1 MGSGQFIL
9 IKGFM
14 NDEFL
19 YDASHTSQLLKAFER
34 HFGGARY
41 ELYEACFFLLIETL
55 KDFPKPANDRRVL
68 AVTVVVCI
76 VF

>member
-1 MGSGQFIL
+1 MRSGQFIL

-19 YDASHTSQLLKAFER
+19 NDASHTSQLRKAFER

-41 ELYEACFFLLIETL
+41 ELYEPCFFLLIETL
-55 KDFPKPANDRRVL
+55 EDLPKPANDRRVL
-68 AVTVVVCI
+68 AVAVVVCI
-76 VF
+76 IF